1 MTAIPLE
8 GRGGNGG
15 RVTGELT
22 DVRAAHRFD
31 EAALARWL
39 SGRLEGAEMGVRV
52 RQFEGGHSNPTFLL
66 ETERGRWVLRKK
78 PGGPL
83 LASAHMVEREQRI
96 LRALAGSGVP
106 VPDVPLFCDDESV
119 IGTPFFVM
127 AYVDGRVARDPS
139 LPDATPA
146 ERTAIY
152 LSAVET
158 LATLHA
164 VDWRSRGLSDYG
176 KPSAYLER
184 QIGRWSKQYRDSKG
198 REIPAMDW
206 LMRYLPEHRPEE
218 GPVTI
223 AHGDYRLDNLI
234 LHPTEPRVVSVLDW
248 ELSTRGDPLTDLA
261 YFCVPHH
268 IPHGDKGLRGLVG
281 YDLDA
286 LGIPS
291 QEAIVQAYCDRR
303 GIAAPSPHAFAFYL
317 AFGMFRLAAILAGVD
332 ARLRQG
338 NASSEHA
345 RDVAAQTELFA
356 ETAKKIAEGTA
367 GPAGR
372 RSSDNCG
379 GSGRQGP

>member
-1 MTAIPLE
+1 MTLPRERSGASE
-8 GRGGNGG
+8 T
-15 RVTGELT
+15 RVTGEVT

-31 EAALARWL
+31 EDELARWL
-39 SGRLEGAEMGVRV
+39 EGRLEGAERGLSV
-52 RQFEGGHSNPTFLL
+52 RQFEGGQSNPTFLL
-66 ETERGRWVLRKK
+66 ETDRGRWVLRKK

-96 LRALAGSGVP
+96 LRALAGTGVP
-106 VPDVPLFCDDESV
+106 VPEVPLFCDDESV

-127 AYVDGRVARDPS
+127 AYVDGRISRDPS
-139 LPDATPA
+139 LPWASRS
-146 ERTAIY
+146 ERTEVY

-158 LATLHA
+158 LAKVHD
-164 VDWRSRGLSDYG
+164 VDWASRGLADYG

-206 LMRYLPEHRPEE
+206 LMGFLPEHRPEE
-218 GPVTI
+218 GAVTI

-234 LHPTEPRVVSVLDW
+234 LHPTEPRVVAVLDW
-248 ELSTRGDPLTDLA
+248 ELSTLGDPLTDLA

-268 IPHGDKGLRGLVG
+268 MPRSDQGLRGLVG

-291 QEAIVQAYCDRR
+291 QETIVETYCSRR
-303 GIAAPSPHAFAFYL
+303 GIAPPSPRVFAFYL
-317 AFGMFRLAAILAGVD
+317 SFSMFRLAAILTGID

-338 NASSEHA
+338 NASSESA
-345 RDVAAQTELFA
+345 QSFASQTELFA
-356 ETAKKIAEGTA
+356 ETAKRIAEGA
-367 GPAGR
+367 
-372 RSSDNCG
+372 
-379 GSGRQGP
+379 